1 MIDNL
6 KRYLHCRRRAVDA
19 ALAVVL
25 LCACSF
31 PASTLT
37 FPGHDLALPWW
48 PGFLLSGVSCAVLL
62 GRRTRPRTAVAVA
75 LGCATAAVG
84 LGYLVTP
91 LLLGPLMVA
100 QFSLAV
106 RTGRKTANTLA
117 FTGVTL
123 LTSTALIAGPA
134 YGPLVVKLL
143 GPAFWLLLPTSAGTV
158 NRLHRA
164 CLEAERA
171 RAEHAERVRDEEA
184 RHRVTEERLRIARDL
199 HDVVAHHLVLT
210 KVQAEAVARFVRTR
224 PDDAERLAAELTG
237 TATSA
242 LRELKATVGL
252 LRDANGPE
260 EPREAVVSLSRLSG
274 LAASFEGAGLS
285 VSVTEEGQPRRLA
298 AGAGLAAHRI
308 VQEAL
313 TNVTKHAA
321 TRSAEVRL
329 AYTGD
334 RLIVTVTNDGVREH
348 GDHPFPNGGFGL
360 TGMRERARSAGGR
373 LLAGPRPLGGFE
385 VVAELPLLG
394 DAVDASARS

>member
-6 KRYLHCRRRAVDA
+6 KRYLHCRPRRVDA
-19 ALAVVL
+19 ALAAVL
-25 LCACSF
+25 LLACAC
-31 PASTLT
+31 PASSLT
-37 FPGHDLALPWW
+37 FPGHGLALPWW
-48 PGFLLSGVSCAVLL
+48 PGFMLSAVPCAFLLW
-62 GRRTRPRTAVAVA
+62 RRTRPRAAVAVA

-91 LLLGPLMVA
+91 LLLGPLMA
-100 QFSLAV
+100 ALYSLAA
-106 RTGRKTANTLA
+106 RTGRGTANAFA
-117 FTGVTL
+117 FTGVAL
-123 LTSTALIAGPA
+123 LTCTALIAGPA
-134 YGPLVVKLL
+134 YEPLVVKLL

-184 RHRVTEERLRIARDL
+184 RRRVTEERLRIARDL

-210 KVQAEAVARFVRTR
+210 KVQAEAVVRFLRTR

-252 LRDANGPE
+252 LRDANGSE
-260 EPREAVVSLSRLSG
+260 EPREAIVSLSRLSD

-285 VSVTEEGQPRRLA
+285 VSVTEEGRPRQLA
-298 AGAGLAAHRI
+298 AGAGLAAYRI

-329 AYTGD
+329 AYTCD
-334 RLIVTVTNDGVREH
+334 RLIVTVINDGVREH
-348 GDHPFPNGGFGL
+348 VDHPVPNGGFGL
-360 TGMRERARSAGGR
+360 TGMHERARSAGGR

-394 DAVDASARS
+394 GAVGVPARS